1 MEDSQTIYLG
11 ADDDVTQAIDHLAE
25 CAAENVFFVV
35 PEEAEIL
42 SSVVNLRLLKREAD
56 LEGKIIT
63 IVSSDEAGKHLA
75 EKAQV
80 HFIAAGEYFK
90 KDAGDGKNFSGPL
103 EGKLVKNEAVAKD
116 GGVAVPIRRMADIIS
131 IKSKPETIKLREPV
145 LIQEHEAVAESVAA
159 NKERHIDIS
168 DSGNNKIDEKSNSD
182 FSFDQLAEKEL
193 VLPVEDQVIG
203 AAADVRSGSQIENVP
218 SVPESVDSYLPPILR
233 DPENYAQSPTYQR
246 AEESYLSKYQN
257 GANASHR
264 PLSDTPGNLAEEIGL
279 SGAVSAVSPKPAKR
293 KSFFS
298 SRSKNFI
305 SPVKTA
311 IPGMADEKGKRI
323 AGSGWRRFILILFGL
338 AAITF
343 LVAGYFIL
351 PKATLAITLK
361 KEVLPLSLSVVAD
374 KNISKTDFSLK
385 KIPAQIVKVEKKE
398 TKDFPATGVTS
409 GSSKAKG
416 MISVYNAYS
425 ESPQTLVQSTRFV
438 SESGKVFRTTKA
450 ITIPGAKSAGGK
462 LTPVFIDAEV
472 VADQAGPDYNISP
485 SKFTIP
491 GFEGSPKYKGFYGVS
506 NSAMSGGSSGA
517 GKAISSRDLES
528 ARAAM
533 DDLVNEETEK
543 LLKDQIPANFKV
555 LDNALQ
561 RNISGVVFSQPEGAA
576 VGTFS
581 AVVNI
586 EIQALVFDEKNL
598 NELIDKNFAA
608 SGAADKSL
616 LPNSRQIDYNDSKV
630 DFTKGQIILVVAVSQ
645 DAVSKLDLA
654 DLKKKLA
661 GEGESGIKKT
671 LGQMPGIQN
680 AKVNFWPF
688 WVKSIP
694 EQTSRIDITIEN
706 GN

>member
-1 MEDSQTIYLG
+1 
-11 ADDDVTQAIDHLAE
+11 
-25 CAAENVFFVV
+25 
-35 PEEAEIL
+35 
-42 SSVVNLRLLKREAD
+42 
-56 LEGKIIT
+56 
-63 IVSSDEAGKHLA
+63 
-75 EKAQV
+75 
-80 HFIAAGEYFK
+80 
-90 KDAGDGKNFSGPL
+90 
-103 EGKLVKNEAVAKD
+103 
-116 GGVAVPIRRMADIIS
+116 
-131 IKSKPETIKLREPV
+131 
-145 LIQEHEAVAESVAA
+145 
-159 NKERHIDIS
+159 
-168 DSGNNKIDEKSNSD
+168 
-182 FSFDQLAEKEL
+182 
-193 VLPVEDQVIG
+193 
-203 AAADVRSGSQIENVP
+203 
-218 SVPESVDSYLPPILR
+218 
-233 DPENYAQSPTYQR
+233 
-246 AEESYLSKYQN
+246 
-257 GANASHR
+257 
-264 PLSDTPGNLAEEIGL
+264 
-279 SGAVSAVSPKPAKR
+279 
-293 KSFFS
+293 
-298 SRSKNFI
+298 
-305 SPVKTA
+305 
-311 IPGMADEKGKRI
+311 
-323 AGSGWRRFILILFGL
+323 
-338 AAITF
+338 
-343 LVAGYFIL
+343 
-351 PKATLAITLK
+351 LK

-398 TKDFPATGVTS
+398 TKDFPATGETS

-472 VADQAGPDYNISP
+472 VADQPGPDYNISS

-517 GKAISSRDLES
+517 GKAISSRDLEN

-533 DDLVNEETEK
+533 DDLVSEETEK
-543 LLKDQIPANFKV
+543 LLKGQIPANFKV

-561 RNISGVVFSQPEGAA
+561 RNISDVVFSQPEGAA

-616 LPNSRQIDYNDSKV
+616 LPNSRQVDYNDSKV

-694 EQTSRIDITIEN
+694 KQTSRIDIKIEN